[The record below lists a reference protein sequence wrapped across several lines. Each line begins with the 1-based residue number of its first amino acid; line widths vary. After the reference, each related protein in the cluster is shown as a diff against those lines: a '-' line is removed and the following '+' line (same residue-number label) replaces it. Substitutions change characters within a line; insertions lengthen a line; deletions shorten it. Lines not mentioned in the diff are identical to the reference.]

1 MRDVQKLTGR
11 IVALNRFIPRSAD
24 RSLPFFKTLRSS
36 SKFKWGEEQKKAF
49 RELQNY
55 LENLTKMTLPNPEE
69 ALLLYTSASQT
80 AVSAALVVERTIEG
94 RQKQL
99 PVYFASELLSG
110 SNLFYS
116 ELEKIAYAIVM
127 ASRN

>member
-1 MRDVQKLTGR
+1 MTGR
-11 IVALNRFIPRSAD
+11 IASLNRFIPRSAD

-36 SKFKWGEEQKKAF
+36 SKFEWGEEQKKAF

-55 LENLTKMTLPNPEE
+55 LENLTKMTSPNPKE
-69 ALLLYTSASQT
+69 ALLLYTSTSQT
-80 AVSAALVVERTIEG
+80 AVSAALVVEITIEG
-94 RQKQL
+94 RHKHL

-110 SNLFYS
+110 FKLFYS
-116 ELEKIAYAIVM
+116 ELEKIAYAMVM